1 MSTLLLFC
9 IFQSHRT
16 LPDAAD
22 SRLAEEWRVSRIPF
36 AQAALELEAS
46 ALRVLAVLQCAP
58 AHCSQWGSGCVGTS
72 LTSSQFSG

>member
-9 IFQSHRT
+9 IFLIHRT

-36 AQAALELEAS
+36 AQADLELEAS
-46 ALRVLAVLQCAP
+46 ALRMLGCNVHQHTVLSGDLDVLE
-58 AHCSQWGSGCVGTS
+58 
-72 LTSSQFSG
+72 